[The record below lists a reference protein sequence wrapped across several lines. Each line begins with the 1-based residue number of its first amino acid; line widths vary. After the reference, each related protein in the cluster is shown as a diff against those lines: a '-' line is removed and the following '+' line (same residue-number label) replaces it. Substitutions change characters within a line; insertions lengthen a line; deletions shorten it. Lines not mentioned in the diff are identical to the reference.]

1 MKIQTLT
8 PFAVNVSEKTNW
20 FFVKIETDDGLAGWG
35 EASLS
40 GGWEENQILN
50 VKRLA
55 ANITGLTIGGNDA
68 LRGLPLRALDLGITQ
83 VTDLGP
89 LQGMKLERLDLEN
102 VPVTDISVLSGM
114 PLKVLWA
121 LLER

>member
-8 PFAVNVSEKTNW
+8 PYAVNVSAKTNW
-20 FFVKIETDDGLAGWG
+20 FFLKIQTDDGLTGWG

-55 ANITGLTIGGNDA
+55 ANITGLAIDAALPQLTVYPHAVGGLVWNSILSAEIG
-68 LRGLPLRALDLGITQ
+68 RAH
-83 VTDLGP
+83 V
-89 LQGMKLERLDLEN
+89 
-102 VPVTDISVLSGM
+102 
-114 PLKVLWA
+114 
-121 LLER
+121 